1 MNQGAVR
8 LARLN
13 HLKVRHGSFVK
24 QPMPSPPSLA
34 AEFAEK
40 CLCGIDVAQMKI
52 IIHWPLM
59 YKHRRQGAKFLR

>member
-1 MNQGAVR
+1 
-8 LARLN
+8 
-13 HLKVRHGSFVK
+13 
-24 QPMPSPPSLA
+24 MPSPPSLA